1 MIIKTKLN
9 TLVLFGFGGLL
20 LFLSLMSFDKHK
32 LHSNDLSNKIHKNKD
47 TRIKKSI
54 PNCKT
59 EKYTFPD
66 DVNNGVDAII
76 DDRTC
81 AYDYIQ
87 TMNKTEYTWGNYRLR
102 AGTSSDVHHPRMERA
117 SRVVKKINSG
127 NYVRIDGVCR
137 IKRVGILKNRNL
149 PNTVADKDGTYF
161 IQAKGTHYAEPGKE
175 LKGSSDPAI
184 CLFLAKPHYE
194 SDGVTYNSFDIYREE
209 IKYRGGEGDKGRN
222 VIYITNVEKNKD
234 FNVSVVTGFSRTDS
248 NSPIVHY
255 VNAEINGVTANFIV
269 PSPERAK
276 EAKLRMGAYRCLGGE
291 AEILWRSGVTSA
303 IINK

>member
-1 MIIKTKLN
+1 MKTKSKRF
-9 TLVLFGFGGLL
+9 VLLGFGGLL
-20 LFLSLMSFDKHK
+20 LLILLMSFANYSSV
-32 LHSNDLSNKIHKNKD
+32 SNCINTSEPENGVL
-47 TRIKKSI
+47 KSKTLAAT
-54 PNCKT
+54 CET

-66 DVNNGVDAII
+66 DVNSGVDAII

-81 AYDYIQ
+81 AYNYIQ
-87 TMNKTEYTWGNYRLR
+87 TKNETDFSWGSYRLK

-117 SRVVKKINSG
+117 SKVVKKINSG

-161 IQAKGTHYAEPGKE
+161 IQAKGTHYAEPGKK
-175 LKGSSDPAI
+175 LLGSSDPAI

-194 SDGVTYNSFDIYREE
+194 KDGITYNSFDIYREE

-222 VIYITNVEKNKD
+222 VIYITNVGKNKD
-234 FNVSVVTGFSRTDS
+234 FNVSVVTGFNRTDP

-291 AEILWRSGVTSA
+291 AEILWRSGVSSS
-303 IINK
+303 IIDN